1 MLASH
6 VFVNTDYFSETHRIS
21 CRTLVGPTG
30 LMGLLNDNNTSLADV
45 ENAYFSRLEQP
56 AKIMA
61 HYDRASLSKANL
73 IFVIVNRREDLGPAG
88 LMRSGFSVMVSAPV
102 WLTTPTF
109 EVNGTVEVPNKLDA
123 HSLLMGGTGKF
134 MPIYKATVVPTM
146 YPDTSFAGEVIV
158 VNRTRVEALAP
169 MAKGKA

>member
-6 VFVNTDYFSETHRIS
+6 VFVNTDYYSDTHRIS

-30 LMGLLNDNNTSLADV
+30 LMGLLNDNNTSLVDV
-45 ENAYFSRLEQP
+45 ENAYFSRLQQP

-61 HYDRASLSKANL
+61 HYDRASLYKANL
-73 IFVIVNRREDLGPAG
+73 MFVIVNRREDLGPAG
-88 LMRSGFSVMVSAPV
+88 LMRSAFSQMVSVVV

-109 EVNGTVEVPNKLDA
+109 EINGTVEVPNKLDA
-123 HSLLMGGTGKF
+123 HALLTGGTGKYT
-134 MPIYKATVVPTM
+134 PVYKATVVSTL

-158 VNRTRVEALAP
+158 VNRTQVEALAP
-169 MAKGKA
+169 VAKGKV